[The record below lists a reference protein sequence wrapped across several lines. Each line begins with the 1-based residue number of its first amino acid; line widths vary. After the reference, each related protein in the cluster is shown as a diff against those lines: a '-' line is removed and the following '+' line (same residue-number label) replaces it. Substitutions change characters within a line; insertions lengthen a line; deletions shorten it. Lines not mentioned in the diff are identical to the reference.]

1 MFDTTTTFFSV
12 WYWLLTAV
20 FWSLASHFTHNV
32 PHDIAS
38 RAARLGGEDAR
49 IFDLLARRSL
59 ARIDAA
65 VSRHGAWG
73 AALAGFVLAALG
85 VLAFGARLEMAQGL
99 FAMVGPAA
107 VLAALSVREA
117 RELHALQP
125 PPDEL
130 LRRFESRRR
139 VNQAGGMTAIFLTVL
154 LFSIKHADRIFFYT
168 AF

>member
-1 MFDTTTTFFSV
+1 
-12 WYWLLTAV
+12 
-20 FWSLASHFTHNV
+20 
-32 PHDIAS
+32 
-38 RAARLGGEDAR
+38 
-49 IFDLLARRSL
+49 
-59 ARIDAA
+59 
-65 VSRHGAWG
+65 
-73 AALAGFVLAALG
+73 
-85 VLAFGARLEMAQGL
+85 MAQGL